1 MLDAM
6 GIDTGIDLEKL
17 FSVRNILSE
26 ALPEEP
32 LYGYT
37 ANAGLPIGYQ
47 SQNKVI
53 N

>member
-26 ALPEEP
+26 VLSEEP

-37 ANAGLPIGYQ
+37 AYDGLPIGYQ
-47 SQNKVI
+47 PQIKVI